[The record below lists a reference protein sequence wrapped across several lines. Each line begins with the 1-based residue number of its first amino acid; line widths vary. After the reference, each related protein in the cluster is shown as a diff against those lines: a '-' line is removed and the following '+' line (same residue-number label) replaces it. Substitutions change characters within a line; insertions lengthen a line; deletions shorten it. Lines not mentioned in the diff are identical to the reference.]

1 MGDRLKYSDPK
12 HVKSNLNS
20 IRGKDQESMLIE
32 AISGVTTAPLNEF
45 SEIVK
50 YNMIGLG
57 RFDYQS
63 MWADNFR
70 DLAEK
75 RPDA

>member
-1 MGDRLKYSDPK
+1 LKYSDQK

-32 AISGVTTAPLNEF
+32 AEAISGVTVFPLNEY

>member
-1 MGDRLKYSDPK
+1 MKYSDQK

-32 AISGVTTAPLNEF
+32 AEAISGVTAIPLNEY